1 MMKKKEKLSTEEK
14 EMVDEIESYMKEVD
28 SEPDVAESP
37 LPPELQAKIH
47 QQIETRAL
55 AREKAERE
63 RMSQEE
69 RELIRLG
76 KIYRKRRK
84 ARKYVVL
91 AAALVAVLALGITSI
106 GGPEK
111 IVEKVN
117 WMLAGR
123 EQTNVDSDDDGIV
136 QLEGVEE
143 EEVYQQIED
152 KFGFAPVKPLY
163 LPEQTGFLGA
173 KMGDEIQGIT
183 ITYGKD
189 GNAKVIYFI
198 SPNYRSGSLGTDIE
212 DEVVDEYELQSGSE
226 KIIVKQYYLE
236 EEKNNRWTG
245 EFSYQNV
252 YYLFV
257 GMDVEKQE
265 FEKILKNLFF
275 S

>member
-1 MMKKKEKLSTEEK
+1 MKKKEKLSTEEK

-28 SEPDVAESP
+28 SQPDVAESP

-55 AREKAERE
+55 AREKAEQE
-63 RMSQEE
+63 RMSKEE

-111 IVEKVN
+111 VVEKVN

-123 EQTNVDSDDDGIV
+123 KQTNVDSDDDSIV

-152 KFGFAPVKPLY
+152 KFGFVPVEMIY
-163 LPEQTGFLGA
+163 LPEGVEFLKA
-173 KMGDEIQGIT
+173 KIGDEIQGVT

-189 GNAKVIYFI
+189 GRAQVTCFMW
-198 SPNYRSGSLGTDIE
+198 PNYRAGSYGTDIE
-212 DEVVDEYELQSGSE
+212 DKVMDEYGLQSGAK
-226 KIIVKQYYLE
+226 KIIVRQYYLE
-236 EEKNNRWTG
+236 EENNNRWTG
-245 EFSYQNV
+245 EFSHQNV
-252 YYLFV
+252 HYLLI
-257 GMDVEKQE
+257 GMDIEKEE
-265 FEKILKNLFF
+265 FEKVLKNLHF

>member
-1 MMKKKEKLSTEEK
+1 MKKKEKLSTEEK

-28 SEPDVAESP
+28 SQPDVAESP

-55 AREKAERE
+55 AREKAEQE

-111 IVEKVN
+111 VVEKFKILSLGRDQTQINSEGDTKVIETVN
-117 WMLAGR
+117 
-123 EQTNVDSDDDGIV
+123 
-136 QLEGVEE
+136 EE
-143 EEVYQQIED
+143 EAYQQIEE
-152 KFGFAPVKPLY
+152 KFGFTPAEMFY
-163 LPEQTGFLGA
+163 IPEGIEFLKA
-173 KMGDEIQGIT
+173 KMGDETQGIELF
-183 ITYGKD
+183 YGNGD
-189 GNAKVIYFI
+189 DVNIICYMQ
-198 SPNYRSGSLGTDIE
+198 SSYRTSSYGIDVE
-212 DEVVDEYELQSGSE
+212 DEVIDEYSLENGDVQML
-226 KIIVKQYYLE
+226 VKQYLVE
-236 EEKNNRWTG
+236 ESNDNRWLG
-245 EFSYQNV
+245 EFFYQNV
-252 YYLFV
+252 HYSII
-257 GMDVEKQE
+257 GIDMEKDE
-265 FEKILKNLFF
+265 FEKILKNLYF

>member
-1 MMKKKEKLSTEEK
+1 MKKKEKLSTEEK
-14 EMVDEIESYMKEVD
+14 EMVDEIESYMEEVD
-28 SEPDVAESP
+28 SQPDVAESP

-55 AREKAERE
+55 AREKAEQE
-63 RMSQEE
+63 RMSKEE

-111 IVEKVN
+111 VVEKIN

-143 EEVYQQIED
+143 EEAYQQIED
-152 KFGFAPVKPLY
+152 KFGFFPVRIAY
-163 LPEQTGFLGA
+163 LPDGVEFLTA
-173 KMGDEIQGIT
+173 KIGDEIQGVT
-183 ITYGKD
+183 ITYGKN

-198 SPNYRSGSLGTDIE
+198 RPNYRDGSLGKD
-212 DEVVDEYELQSGSE
+212 V
-226 KIIVKQYYLE
+226 E
-236 EEKNNRWTG
+236 EEVLSDYQMKVQEVQITIKERWVEKSNEVRWSA
-245 EFSYQNV
+245 EFAYQNV
-252 YYLFV
+252 QYYFV
-257 GMDVEKQE
+257 GMDVPKGE
-265 FEKILKNLFF
+265 FEKIVKNLFF